1 MIGGIHVSLIFQP
14 FQQKNCILPNRIVC
28 SPMFMYSATEQGQV
42 TDWHIVHYGTRA
54 AGNLDD

>member
-1 MIGGIHVSLIFQP
+1 MSLIFQP